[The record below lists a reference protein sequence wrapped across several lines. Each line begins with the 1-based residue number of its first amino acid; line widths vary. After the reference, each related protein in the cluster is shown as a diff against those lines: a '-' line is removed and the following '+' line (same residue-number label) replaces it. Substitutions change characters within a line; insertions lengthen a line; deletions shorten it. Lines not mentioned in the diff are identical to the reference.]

1 MTYESVPQTTPP
13 PPTSAPQVEPID
25 ESTQHPM
32 RRAVLWVARALT
44 WLLNAYILIVE
55 IILLLGFL
63 LLLGGANP
71 SSSFVEWAYRNL
83 DRVMKPFRGIFE
95 PIEIGTTSGDVPA
108 VVETSVLFAM
118 IVYGILLIVVQAL
131 LQWLHSRMDRLDRE
145 DAEYRRQQIA
155 DRQRQYT
162 AMQQSAPGYAP
173 TTATPVTP
181 TTPSPTPTPTTP
193 TTTTTPPAA
202 PSAAPTTPPPTTPPP
217 STPPSST

>member
-1 MTYESVPQTTPP
+1 MTYQSTPQTTPP
-13 PPTSAPQVEPID
+13 PPTSGAQLEPID
-25 ESTQHPM
+25 ESPQHPM

-44 WLLNAYILIVE
+44 WLINAYILIVE
-55 IILLLGFL
+55 VILLLGFL

-145 DAEYRRQQIA
+145 DAEYQRQQIA
-155 DRQRQYT
+155 DRQRQY
-162 AMQQSAPGYAP
+162 AAQQATTYGVAPATSAP
-173 TTATPVTP
+173 P
-181 TTPSPTPTPTTP
+181 TTPMPA
-193 TTTTTPPAA
+193 TPPQSTS
-202 PSAAPTTPPPTTPPP
+202 PQSTPPP
-217 STPPSST
+217 STPPPTA